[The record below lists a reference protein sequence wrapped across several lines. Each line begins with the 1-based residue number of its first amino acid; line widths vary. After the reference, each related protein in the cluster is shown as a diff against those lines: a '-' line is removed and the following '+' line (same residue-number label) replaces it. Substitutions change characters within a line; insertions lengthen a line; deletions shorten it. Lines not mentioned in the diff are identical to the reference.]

1 LVKIRLRR
9 IGAKKQPSYRL
20 VVADSRAPRDGA
32 FIAVIGHYNPL
43 TNPETLVI
51 DQDKASDWLKQG
63 AQPTDTAAR
72 LLAKAGIIEEPAD
85 RKEKMKA
92 GTPDKPKASKKKAK
106 AAAATAAAAAS
117 EAPKAEAPAAEE
129 TSAEEPTAEEPKAEA
144 PAAEEPEAEATAKAP
159 AEETKAEAE
168 TTEEPKAEVAEEPA
182 ASAPEAPPAG
192 EETSETPKETT

>member
-43 TNPETLVI
+43 TDPETIVI
-51 DQDKASDWLKQG
+51 DEEKALGWLKQG

-106 AAAATAAAAAS
+106 AAAA
-117 EAPKAEAPAAEE
+117 EKAK
-129 TSAEEPTAEEPKAEA
+129 AEEPKAEA
-144 PAAEEPEAEATAKAP
+144 PKAEAEAEAPAEEPEA
-159 AEETKAEAE
+159 AEEK
-168 TTEEPKAEVAEEPA
+168 PKAEVAKEPE
-182 ASAPEAPPAG
+182 ASAPETPEPKAEAEVPEAG
-192 EETSETPKETT
+192 KDETETPKETT